1 MKELVIKTQLGDN
14 YRLSVQTVNGIK
26 LINTTP
32 NEILFDNGDNLLPA
46 DEMVAEVF
54 RVKVKEPIVAE
65 VGGAKIHY
73 SKIFPI
79 KHVEAVTIMNNIP
92 KDTFLFAST
101 ITAKAFL
108 SQKILVGKKLEGT
121 IPFKYSAEHFFTIMN

>member
-1 MKELVIKTQLGDN
+1 MKELMIKTQLGDN

-79 KHVEAVTIMNNIP
+79 KHVEAITIMNNIP